1 MNDNIEFYCSGSPF
15 CIVQRYVLTT
25 FGDPSFFLQGFF
37 AKMERSML
45 AADAEKVVAKGEM
58 SDEEKEVA
66 RREAQAHAAHPDEE
80 VVEDAIWRNVALD
93 FMEDELELLRK

>member
-1 MNDNIEFYCSGSPF
+1 MITLNSIALGPHFALSKDMFWPLLVSP
-15 CIVQRYVLTT
+15 
-25 FGDPSFFLQGFF
+25 FFLQGFF